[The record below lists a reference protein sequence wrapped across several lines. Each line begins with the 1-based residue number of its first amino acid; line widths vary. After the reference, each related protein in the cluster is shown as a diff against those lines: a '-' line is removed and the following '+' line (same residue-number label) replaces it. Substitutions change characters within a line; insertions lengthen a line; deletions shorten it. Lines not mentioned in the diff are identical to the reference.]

1 MRITAF
7 RIENFRNLRLAEC
20 SAPPDFMVI
29 CGGNGCGK
37 SALLNGLMTA
47 KEYAGAY
54 GNFEFDPR
62 AVSADADQALI
73 SVQLQFNDIERE
85 FVKRQFSTECPEA
98 DEIVIEI
105 KKGGQGKATKRSQAT
120 KHLLGWYSKS
130 FLNSPGFFDYISAY
144 RPVSKTQLSS
154 WDASFLSDQRAK
166 ETLGATGAAKFQ
178 NTKAYLAGLVMQ
190 DIQSAQAAHRAGR
203 PEFPDSLKLIREFF
217 NSFFAPM
224 KFVDVLIHKTP
235 FQYVIETPRGV
246 IDIDDLSAGEKEV
259 LNTFIRF
266 HQLNPRGAIIL
277 FDEADA
283 HLHPDL
289 ERRYL
294 EVLRVT
300 GNGNQL
306 WLTSHS
312 PEMMIAAG
320 SESLY
325 TVLKEPLAGRA
336 NQFVRVTSTEE
347 LHSVLS
353 EVMGSRGLVSFNQR
367 IVFIEGEESSA
378 DREVYE
384 KLYPPG
390 AHHVSFVPA
399 GNSATIRKTAERI
412 NELLSSSI
420 EFQHYYSIVDGDI
433 DRSLPAP
440 AARNGARLFQLPVY
454 HVENFLLSNDVILAA
469 AKDMLASRC
478 PYASEADVE
487 TELKKV
493 VLSPQHIKSY
503 AKAMQDARLAKA
515 AKEAWDAVFQR
526 QVSTTQTVPIFA
538 QTERDA
544 LATMQQALADGTWRD
559 RCRGRDL
566 LKGLCGRLGL
576 NYEHFRNVVISKLA
590 APPAGLASIMN
601 HILA

>member
-1 MRITAF
+1 MRVTAF

-73 SVQLQFNDIERE
+73 SLQLQFNDIERE
-85 FVKRQFSTECPEA
+85 FVKRQFSAECPEA

-105 KKGGQGKATKRSQAT
+105 KKGGQGRATKRSPAT
-120 KHLLGWYSKS
+120 KHLLSWYSRS
-130 FLNSPGFFDYISAY
+130 FLDSPGFFDYIDEY
-144 RPVSKTQLSS
+144 RSVLKTQLSS
-154 WDASFLSDQRAK
+154 WDASFLSDERTK
-166 ETLGATGAAKFQ
+166 GTLGAKGTAKFQ
-178 NTKAYLAGLVMQ
+178 NTKAYLAGIVMQ
-190 DIQSAQAAHRAGR
+190 DIQSAQAAHRAGK
-203 PEFPDSLKLIREFF
+203 PEFADSLKPIREFF

-224 KFVDVLIHKTP
+224 KFVDVLIHKSP

-294 EVLRVT
+294 EVLR
-300 GNGNQL
+300 GIGKGNQL

-325 TVLKEPLAGRA
+325 TVLKEPQANSA
-336 NQFVRVTSTEE
+336 NQFVRVTSTEQ

-353 EVMGSRGLVSFNQR
+353 EVMGTRGLVSFNQR
-367 IVFIEGEESSA
+367 IIFIEGEESSA

-390 AHHVSFVPA
+390 THHVSFVPA
-399 GNSATIRKTAERI
+399 GNSATIRKIAERV

-433 DRSLPAP
+433 ERSLPAP

-454 HVENFLLSNDVILAA
+454 HVENFLLLNDVILAA
-469 AKDMLASRC
+469 AKDMLASKC

-487 TELKKV
+487 AELKDI
-493 VLSPQHIKSY
+493 VLSPQHIKPY
-503 AKAMQDARLAKA
+503 AGAMQDARLARA

-526 QVSTTQTVPIFA
+526 QVPATQTVPTFL
-538 QTERDA
+538 QTEADA
-544 LATMQQALADGTWRD
+544 VATMQQALADGTWRD
-559 RCRGRDL
+559 RCKGRDV
-566 LKGLCGRLGL
+566 LKGLCGRHAL

-601 HILA
+601 QILA